1 MKKLLMK
8 LSKQLA
14 LLEGKKSQARMG
26 DIMEILALIKKQTKK
41 DPEFVNDLLKY
52 LVG

>member
-1 MKKLLMK
+1 MKKLLLK
-8 LSKQLA
+8 LARRLA
-14 LLEGKKSQARMG
+14 LLEGKKSEARMG
-26 DIMEILALIKKQTKK
+26 DIMEIMALVKKQTKK

>member
-1 MKKLLMK
+1 MK
-8 LSKQLA
+8 LAKQLA
-14 LLEGKKSQARMG
+14 HLEGKKSQAQMG
-26 DIMEILALIKKQTKK
+26 DIMELLALVKKQTKK